1 MLMPPDPI
9 DTCVYAT
16 ERRTDSCYETERS
29 PPWTRTRPLLSATP
43 ANTGVVHEEADSGM
57 PRVLIR
63 CTVRV
68 RSNLS
73 GVYHRRASSHE
84 GARRRGRMNVE
95 QRRRGKKSLYRAT
108 GLVDQPR
115 EPASR
120 GKIARSASFASTARG
135 VYMCVASTRFTNDR
149 ISIFSS
155 MEGFYVLAFRFPAL
169 RVNLGYLTL
178 NVNQHLVKSSV
189 LETFD

>member
-1 MLMPPDPI
+1 MRDKTAGEAIIRQLVCGWYCYLMLMPPDPI

-115 EPASR
+115 EPAAEKLRDPPVLLPRLAEFICAWLRRDSQTIVFR
-120 GKIARSASFASTARG
+120 YFHQWKVSTFL
-135 VYMCVASTRFTNDR
+135 RF
-149 ISIFSS
+149 
-155 MEGFYVLAFRFPAL
+155 GFQLY
-169 RVNLGYLTL
+169 
-178 NVNQHLVKSSV
+178 
-189 LETFD
+189 E